1 MIYYFLFILK
11 QNQNQAE
18 TMLTQCLFLYNSL
31 ILDTFNINMILKIFQ
46 EPKSIRLLMWFWV
59 DLMTKFSSLAKYNA
73 LICYVA
79 ISCSFRIFWIR
90 LSLGQRFLNIYMSS
104 FSLELNLVSDWSD
117 CGSINQISFV
127 FNDLQI
133 SFNLG

>member
-46 EPKSIRLLMWFWV
+46 ERKSIRLLMWFWV

>member
-1 MIYYFLFILK
+1 MIYYFLLILK

-46 EPKSIRLLMWFWV
+46 ERKSIRLLMWFWV